1 MRCRLPAL
9 KNGSLTLH
17 DRQVYGSMIEARKRG
32 SAEEA
37 TLKLAYIWNAALR
50 QSYKK
55 KINPKLTEPRKIKPP
70 GMWVMLQ

>member
-17 DRQVYGSMIEARKRG
+17 DRQVYGSVTAEARKRG

-37 TLKLAYIWNAALR
+37 TLKLAYIENAAPR

-55 KINPKLTEPRKIKPP
+55 ILILN
-70 GMWVMLQ
+70 LQNHAK

>member
-9 KNGSLTLH
+9 KNRSLTLH
-17 DRQVYGSMIEARKRG
+17 DRQVYGSMIAESRKKG

-37 TLKLAYIWNAALR
+37 TLKLAYTGNAALQ

-55 KINPKLTEPRKIKPP
+55 ILILN
-70 GMWVMLQ
+70 LQNHTK